1 MTPIR
6 AAELVRLCQ
15 TLLGE
20 GSLDGDGGLLIT
32 GINSLDTAGPTEMS
46 FVANPKAAALAAN
59 SSAGLLLVVPS
70 FEASGGRTLI
80 RVSDPRAA
88 VARLIGTLYAKPAPE
103 PGIHPSAVV
112 DPSVQIGSGVHV
124 APHVTIGAGS
134 RLGDGCVIGSGCAM
148 GENVSL
154 GADCLLYPNVTIYD
168 RVRIG
173 DRVIIH
179 SGAVVGADG
188 FGFAFVDGHYQKFP
202 QIGDVEIGDD
212 VEIGANT
219 CIDRAA
225 LGTTRVGHGVKLDNL
240 VHVAHNCQIGNHVVV
255 AAQTGFSG
263 GVIIGDNA
271 VVGGQVGVGDKARIE
286 SKAVVGSGAGILTSK
301 IVRAGQPVWGTPA
314 RPLREHLE
322 QLAALAKLPEMRAEL
337 RDLSRRLAR
346 CEEGAEAAARNTA
359 PTGPR

>member
-6 AAELVRLCQ
+6 AAELARLCQ

-20 GSLDGDGGLLIT
+20 GSLEGDGGLLIT
-32 GINSLDTAGPTEMS
+32 GINSLDAAGPAEMS
-46 FVANPKAAALAAN
+46 FVATQKAAALAAN
-59 SSAGLLLVVPS
+59 SSAGLLLVTAS

-80 RVSDPRAA
+80 RISDPRAA
-88 VARLIGTLYAKPAPE
+88 VARLIAALYAKPAPE
-103 PGIHPSAVV
+103 PGLHPSAVV
-112 DPSVQIGSGVHV
+112 DPSVQIGSGVHI

-134 RLGDGCVIGSGCAM
+134 RLGDGCVIGSGCAI

-154 GADCLLYPNVTIYD
+154 GAHCLIYPNVTVYD

-173 DRVIIH
+173 ERVIIH
-179 SGAVVGADG
+179 SGAVLGADG
-188 FGFAFVDGHYQKFP
+188 FGFAFVGGHYQKFP

-225 LGTTRVGHGVKLDNL
+225 LGVTRIGRGAKLDNQ
-240 VHVAHNCQIGNHVVV
+240 VHVAHNCQIGDHVVV

-263 GVIIGDNA
+263 GVVIGDYA
-271 VVGGQVGVGDKARIE
+271 VIGGQVGVGDKARIE

-337 RDLSRRLAR
+337 RDLSKRLAR
-346 CEEGAEAAARNTA
+346 CEEKAEL
-359 PTGPR
+359 